1 VEQLYLN
8 QSWMPAEHVLVFPAG
23 AGGNFLAGIL
33 GKCLWDDKFNTS
45 LEQLGNVIEYNFS
58 GDNGIFHTAH
68 VSQLADTTT
77 GATQVKDYSNTKF
90 KEIANVFKDSNV
102 IILHP
107 DVEWYI
113 YILWMMKT
121 DDDTNDTMDKIVVT
135 KVVPPENS
143 SSHYKHYDRFSQIL
157 KECNVNVIDIQYTDL
172 FIKHN
177 VDSIRQLINFI
188 NKDKLNQATEL
199 LELLTQYTNLQLD
212 FINKSYNITRTDII

>member
-1 VEQLYLN
+1 
-8 QSWMPAEHVLVFPAG
+8 MPAENVLVFPAG

-33 GKCLWDDKFNTS
+33 GTCLWEEEFDTS

-77 GATQVKDYSNTKF
+77 GATQVKDYSNTKS
-90 KEIANVFKDSNV
+90 KGIANVFKDSNV

-121 DDDTNDTMDKIVVT
+121 DDDTNDTMDEIVVT
-135 KVVPPENS
+135 KVVPPETS
-143 SSHYKHYDRFSQIL
+143 SSHYKHYNRFSQIL

-212 FINKSYNITRTDII
+212 FVNKSYNITRTDII

>member
-8 QSWMPAEHVLVFPAG
+8 QSWMPAENVLVFPAG

-33 GKCLWDDKFNTS
+33 GKCLWEEEFDTS

-121 DDDTNDTMDKIVVT
+121 DDDTNDTMDEIVVT
-135 KVVPPENS
+135 KVVPPETS
-143 SSHYKHYDRFSQIL
+143 SSHYKHYNRFSQIL

-212 FINKSYNITRTDII
+212 FVNKSYNITRTDII